1 MDEKSDIKKEY
12 EILSRKYKLPGF
24 EELDNEFEVSSI
36 EDINKKFLIRI
47 VRRRINDKMTFFNR
61 ILESIL
67 QPNTGSFVH
76 LHESKFFSD
85 EEKQE
90 ILISFRKLMR
100 LERESLGLD
109 INPDAEK
116 DAEFINK
123 VFREFNEMKKRLRK
137 VSSILEEAW
146 SKEEEKVVSES
157 YFG

>member
-1 MDEKSDIKKEY
+1 MDEKFDIKKEY
-12 EILSRKYKLPGF
+12 ELLSRKYKLPSF
-24 EELDNEFEVSSI
+24 EDIDNEFEVSGI

-47 VRRRINDKMTFFNR
+47 IRRRINDKVVFFNR

-67 QPNTGSFVH
+67 QPNASSFVH

-90 ILISFRKLMR
+90 ILSSFRKLMG

-109 INPDAEK
+109 IEPDIEK
-116 DAEFINK
+116 DVEFINK
-123 VFREFNEMKKRLRK
+123 VFIEFNEIKKKTKK
-137 VSSILEEAW
+137 VASVLEEAW